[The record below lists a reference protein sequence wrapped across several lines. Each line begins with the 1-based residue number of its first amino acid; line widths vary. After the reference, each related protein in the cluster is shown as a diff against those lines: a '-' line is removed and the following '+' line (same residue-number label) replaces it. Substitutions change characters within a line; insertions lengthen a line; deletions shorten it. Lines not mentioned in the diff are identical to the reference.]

1 VEYGSYRIPWNKRKI
16 LILFIFLVLGLFIIL
31 FAPKDGWGI
40 GKVNIWI
47 LFLVIFMVWFQ
58 YSRDYIYAESYEWI
72 KRNVMCPVCGGRM
85 VKCQYAG
92 GSRSGDI
99 YNLQCGSC
107 GKEFILGPK
116 FGRSGLV
123 LQDKEK
129 PMLSGIWGVL
139 VGVVIVV
146 CLLLIVLVLFLL
158 KVGW

>member
-1 VEYGSYRIPWNKRKI
+1 MEYGSYRVPWNKRKI

-40 GKVNIWI
+40 GKANIWI
-47 LFLVIFMVWFQ
+47 LFVVIFMVWFQ

-123 LQDKEK
+123 LQDKVAAGA
-129 PMLSGIWGVL
+129 LSWSVVGLILL
-139 VGVVIVV
+139 VF
-146 CLLLIVLVLFLL
+146 LLLMVFLYIT
-158 KVGW
+158 KGKF